1 MKKVAYF
8 TIFTFILAIGTN
20 VLAEVPMPV
29 MNQINSQI
37 FTPEA
42 TRPLNNLERDY
53 KTNSDI
59 MKLQEKSVT
68 PKENKKTEDENQNHN
83 VQVNSSEQKKEK
95 TKFKDLFKGFTV
107 EW

>member
-1 MKKVAYF
+1 MVMKKIFYITA
-8 TIFTFILAIGTN
+8 FTFVLALGTN

-42 TRPLNNLERDY
+42 TRPLHNLERDS
-53 KTNSDI
+53 KTNSEI
-59 MKLQEKSVT
+59 IKLQEKNTEKS
-68 PKENKKTEDENQNHN
+68 TEDKKDSS
-83 VQVNSSEQKKEK
+83 VLIKTPVNPKKEK

-107 EW
+107 DW